1 MTMSGALSSAKVRQ
15 SIFFAVLG
23 LRWGYIMFLQ
33 GGEEMGFVANQILL
47 EAIQRM
53 MEKRREKQEEKKN
66 TQKKNAQEKK
76 DGR

>member
-1 MTMSGALSSAKVRQ
+1 MGIYHV
-15 SIFFAVLG
+15 
-23 LRWGYIMFLQ
+23 LQ
-33 GGEEMGFVANQILL
+33 GGEEMGFVANQMLL

-53 MEKRREKQEEKKN
+53 LEKRREKQEEKKN

>member
-33 GGEEMGFVANQILL
+33 EEMGFVANQILL

-53 MEKRREKQEEKKN
+53 LEKRREKQEEKKN